1 MQEGIEVG
9 PDIGMTGMFSTWSE
23 RLRVQVGTRRFRVQV
38 AVQVERVSGS
48 SRGGGF
54 TGHRDDGFRGQGQGY
69 MVHVGAMVGGF
80 TRHRDDGHVRDV
92 VRAPPHLLVF
102 PFRIWQL

>member
-48 SRGGGF
+48 SS
-54 TGHRDDGFRGQGQGY
+54 GQGL
-69 MVHVGAMVGGF
+69 
-80 TRHRDDGHVRDV
+80 TRHRDDGHVPDV